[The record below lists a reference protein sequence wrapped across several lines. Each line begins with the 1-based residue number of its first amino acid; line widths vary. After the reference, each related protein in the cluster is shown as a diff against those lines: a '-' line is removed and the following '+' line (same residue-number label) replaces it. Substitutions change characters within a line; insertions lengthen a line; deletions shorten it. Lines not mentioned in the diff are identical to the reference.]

1 MDDIGF
7 QGIGSRFNTRF
18 GAGEDIYAS
27 QLNGLAAGIQSA
39 LGIPYLGAG
48 QSVSFVPG
56 GNIITQLPEA
66 PAAAN
71 VPVQQFQIQVVER
84 ENKQCIQVAKGF
96 IIWPGYI
103 SGSSLPHVRGLL
115 QAKVER
121 AYVYPT
127 GSLIAGTATDSPWV
141 STDGAFEIKPG
152 P

>member
-7 QGIGSRFNTRF
+7 QGTGSRFNTRF

-39 LGIPYLGAG
+39 LGMPYLGAG
-48 QSVSFVPG
+48 SSVSFMPG
-56 GNIITQLPEA
+56 GNIITQIPEA
-66 PAAAN
+66 PAASTA
-71 VPVQQFQIQVVER
+71 PIQQFQIQLTTR
-84 ENKQCIQVAKGF
+84 EDKQCVQVAKGF
-96 IIWPGYI
+96 IIWPAYI
-103 SGSSLPHVRGLL
+103 SGSSPPHVRSML

-121 AYVYPT
+121 MYVYPT
-127 GSLIAGTATDSPWV
+127 GSLLPGTLTDTPWV